1 MLLWPILRG
10 PRELPPLSRRA
21 YAPAPPAGARNAEIQ
36 GVGRQAI
43 QPGRTEQQAQFDA
56 SITQLS

>member
-1 MLLWPILRG
+1 MRRRLL
-10 PRELPPLSRRA
+10 
-21 YAPAPPAGARNAEIQ
+21 GARNAEIQ